1 MPLRSGKTMNEGGTM
16 NSSAAEKRSASRTNT
31 VEVSVVI
38 PVYNEVENVKLLADS
53 ILGVMT
59 GLGRTFE
66 IIFVDDGSRDG
77 THKILRGLAEEDA
90 RIKAVRFRKNYGQTA
105 GLAAGFW
112 YADGDIIVT
121 LDGDLQNDP
130 ADIPKL
136 IAKLEEGYDMVSGWR
151 KDRQDDFIKRTLP
164 SKIANKLI
172 SSVSGVSLHDYGCSL
187 KAYRSEIAKA
197 LQLYGEMHRFIPA
210 LAGIEG
216 ARITE
221 MPVMHHPRKFGKS
234 KYNISRTFRVILD
247 LMTVVFLRKFMTR
260 PLHVFGGLGLVSFS
274 LGFLICAYVAADK
287 LLFGN
292 PIPLM
297 DRPLLDLGVLLIVTG
312 VQLLSTGII
321 AEILIR
327 TYFESQDK
335 AIFRVKERYGSW
347 GAGSEKE

>member
-1 MPLRSGKTMNEGGTM
+1 MHRNSGSLNAQEFDT
-16 NSSAAEKRSASRTNT
+16 AAAQGDTALRTNT

-53 ILGVMT
+53 ILRVMT

-77 THKILRGLAEEDA
+77 THQALRGLADEDP
-90 RIKAVRFRKNYGQTA
+90 RIKAVRLRKNYGQTA

-112 YADGDIIVT
+112 YANGDIIVT

-130 ADIPKL
+130 TDIPKL
-136 IAKLEEGYDMVSGWR
+136 IAKLEEGYDLVSGWR
-151 KDRQDDFIKRTLP
+151 KDREDNFIKRTLP

-221 MPVMHHPRKFGKS
+221 LPVMHHPRKFGKS

-274 LGFLICAYVAADK
+274 LGFLVCAYLAVDK
-287 LLFGN
+287 VFFGN

-321 AEILIR
+321 AEVLIR

-347 GAGSEKE
+347 GAGSGKE